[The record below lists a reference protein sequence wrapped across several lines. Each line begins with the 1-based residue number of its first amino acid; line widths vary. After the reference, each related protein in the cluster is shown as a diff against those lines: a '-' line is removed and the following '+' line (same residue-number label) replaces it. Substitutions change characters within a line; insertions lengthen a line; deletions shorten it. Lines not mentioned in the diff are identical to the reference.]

1 MANTLPQIRPLPG
14 SVVEGPV
21 LKRPRLDT
29 DVIPTRVEVEA
40 PAKEDTPRDG
50 DEVMQEVVEEAK
62 LNSAGGKK
70 GTKSK
75 KTKKKKDPPLPDPC
89 SAADVLYREIRELLG
104 EETVDR
110 VTDSGNAF
118 KAPYTVG
125 EEVVVKIERIGSG
138 GSGIAVAPEEK
149 GPWAIVVPCA
159 LPREMVRV
167 RIGRYERMHSC
178 ASVVEVVS
186 PNTELRDDS
195 RVRCKYFG
203 TCGGCQYQMLSGET
217 QLELKRDAI
226 VRAYKTYSGA
236 PLPFT
241 ICTLVLTCNAGGL
254 PESAVPTVESTIESP
269 LVYAYRTKITP
280 HFERPPKYAKKQDV
294 AGGSQPPWLKI
305 GFNVANSNSTMDI
318 EECPIATS
326 VLNEKYKSDRTE
338 IIQNIFSYKKG
349 VSLMYRDSLDPTFD
363 AKKMMLPP
371 VDKLSEAFTK
381 HACVTD
387 QKGVS
392 RELVGD
398 KLFQYTA
405 GGFFQN
411 NNAVL
416 PLLVDH
422 VRGLID
428 SEEGRDHPT
437 HLVDTYCGAGLFAI
451 SLSDKF
457 TKVAG
462 IELSQSSIASAKEN
476 ATLNGIPEEKIS
488 FLSGEAQ
495 NIFATVRDFPPE
507 RTVVVIDPPRKGC
520 DELFLK
526 QLLDFR
532 CNTVVYVS
540 CNVHSQARDIGEI
553 VRRTEGDGEGRR
565 YRMESL
571 RGFDLFPQTAHVE
584 SVALLRLY

>member
-1 MANTLPQIRPLPG
+1 MANTLPQIRALPE

-21 LKRPRLDT
+21 LKKPRLET
-29 DVIPTRVEVEA
+29 DVIPTPAEVEA
-40 PAKEDTPRDG
+40 LAKEGTPM
-50 DEVMQEVVEEAK
+50 DEVVQEVIEEAK
-62 LNSAGGKK
+62 LNGAGGKK
-70 GTKSK
+70 GMKSK
-75 KTKKKKDPPLPDPC
+75 KTKKKDPPLPDPC

-110 VTDSGNAF
+110 ITEAGNAF
-118 KAPYTVG
+118 KAPYMVG
-125 EEVVVKIERIGSG
+125 EEVVVRIEMIGSG

-159 LPREMVRV
+159 LPGETVHV
-167 RIGRYERMHSC
+167 RIGRYEKMHSC

-203 TCGGCQYQMLSGET
+203 TCGGCQYQMLSGEN
-217 QLELKRDAI
+217 QLKLKRDVI
-226 VRAYKTYSGA
+226 EKAYKTYSN
-236 PLPFT
+236 LPKSS
-241 ICTLVLTCNAGGL
+241 I
-254 PESAVPTVESTIESP
+254 PTVESTIESP

-294 AGGSQPPWLKI
+294 ISGSQPPWLKI

-349 VSLMYRDSLDPTFD
+349 VSLMYRDSLDPAFD

-381 HACVTD
+381 HVCVTD

-422 VRGLID
+422 VRDLID
-428 SEEGRDHPT
+428 SGEGRDHPT

-495 NIFATVRDFPPE
+495 NIFAAVRDFPPE
-507 RTVVVIDPPRKGC
+507 RTIVVIDPPRKGC

-532 CNTVVYVS
+532 CNAVVYVS

-553 VRRTEGDGEGRR
+553 VRRTERDGEGRR